1 MMREEISVLAA
12 RMETDS
18 KEAEAEEVPEVASED
33 KMKVEEVD
41 SEVSVA
47 ASEETTVVVQEEA
60 DLMKEVQG
68 VVAKTFSLR
77 KISLLCSNE
86 QLW

>member
-1 MMREEISVLAA
+1 MMREEISALVA

-33 KMKVEEVD
+33 KMKLEEVD
-41 SEVSVA
+41 SEVTVA

-68 VVAKTFSLR
+68 VEAKTFSPR
-77 KISLLCSNE
+77 KISLLCSNDR
-86 QLW
+86 LW